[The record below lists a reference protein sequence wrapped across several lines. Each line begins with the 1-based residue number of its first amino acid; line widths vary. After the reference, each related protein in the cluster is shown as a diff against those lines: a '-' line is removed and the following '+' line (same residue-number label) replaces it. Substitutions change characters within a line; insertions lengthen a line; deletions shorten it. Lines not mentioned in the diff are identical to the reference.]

1 MSKHIVLI
9 EDEPDILESTTLLL
23 EHAGFRV
30 SGFKAFTTLEEMV
43 ALRPDCF
50 LLDENLPA
58 ISGHIIC
65 ILFKSK
71 PVTRD
76 IPVVLISANPAIK
89 QMAALGEADA
99 YVGKPFEIDELV
111 DVLTRVITS

>member
-23 EHAGFRV
+23 ENEGFRV

-43 ALRPDCF
+43 ALQPDCF
-50 LLDENLPA
+50 LLDENLPI

-71 PVTRD
+71 PVTRE

-89 QMAALGEADA
+89 QKAAIGEADA
-99 YVGKPFEIDELV
+99 YIGKPFEIQELV
-111 DVLTRVITS
+111 DVLTRVMA

>member
-9 EDEPDILESTTLLL
+9 EDEADILESTTLLL

-58 ISGHIIC
+58 ISGHI
-65 ILFKSK
+65 
-71 PVTRD
+71 
-76 IPVVLISANPAIK
+76 SANPAIK

-111 DVLTRVITS
+111 EVLTRVITSKSADKNAK